1 MSARQLLL
9 DRLNSLA
16 ILGQLHS
23 HERYLKSEKALK
35 DAFGDG
41 GNLAGGF
48 LRRPRARIRPGGSMG
63 NGDMQQFDLVLI
75 RGWSDEQQSQLQFD
89 NAIDAVM
96 AEFANQH
103 RVGSWTS
110 VDGDR
115 IGFELMRNEPAMFV
129 GVLVH
134 YAVLNITLT
143 R

>member
-1 MSARQLLL
+1 MSIRQLLL

-16 ILGQLHS
+16 VLGQLHS

-35 DAFGDG
+35 EAFGSEG
-41 GNLAGGF
+41 GLAGGF
-48 LRRPRARIRPGGSMG
+48 LRRATARIRPGGSMG
-63 NGDMQQFDLVLI
+63 NGDRQQFDLVLI
-75 RGWSDEQQSQLQFD
+75 RGWNDEQQSQLQFD
-89 NAIDAVM
+89 NAIDVLM
-96 AEFANQH
+96 VEFANQH

-115 IGFELMRNEPAMFV
+115 IGFELTRNEPAMFV

-134 YAVLNITLT
+134 YAVLSITLT